1 MHKIKRSSEEVKLN
15 MTPMIDIVF
24 QLIIFFVVAAEMEKK
39 SFDQRIQLAIS
50 PDGPAIEKRDPRTIV
65 IDVNDRGGVSIAMT
79 PMSLSTL
86 TSVLRQSVASYGA
99 TTPVHIRGD
108 RSTDHEYI
116 RRVLDACGE
125 AGIWRVS
132 FIALK
137 EAAAAPGR

>member
-1 MHKIKRSSEEVKLN
+1 MHTIKRSSEEVKLN

-24 QLIIFFVVAAEMEKK
+24 QLIIFFVVAAEMEKH
-39 SFDQRIQLAIS
+39 SFDQRIQLAAS

-65 IDVNDRGGVSIAMT
+65 IDVNDRGVVSIART
-79 PMSLSTL
+79 PMSLPVL

-108 RSTDHEYI
+108 RRTDHEFI

-125 AGIWRVS
+125 AGIWRIT
-132 FIALK
+132 FIAIK
-137 EAAAAPGR
+137 EAAPETR